1 MLRHFLD
8 DFMSFVPLQM
18 PQLLNVATMEEP
30 QFYGDYVL
38 LTFPLRDPY
47 DLEEVMDIFEDDME
61 LITLYHHV
69 PVGLE
74 KSGHSTCAY
83 SNPAFG
89 QMFKMNARTDA
100 DGKVNRIIATIY
112 DSLEL
117 SRSETPRRERQLQVQ
132 KESGR
137 RVVGFHVKQPLCETR
152 YTAKWFSVSTR
163 TARG

>member
-1 MLRHFLD
+1 
-8 DFMSFVPLQM
+8 MSFVPLQM

-61 LITLYHHV
+61 LITLYQHV

-89 QMFKMNARTDA
+89 QMFKMNARTTDT
-100 DGKVNRIIATIY
+100 GKVDRIDVTIY
-112 DSLEL
+112 DSLEFMCSDICL
-117 SRSETPRRERQLQVQ
+117 DLKLHEQSGHFKYRRN
-132 KESGR
+132 KEELLAE
-137 RVVGFHVKQPLCETR
+137 FI
-152 YTAKWFSVSTR
+152 
-163 TARG
+163 

>member
-100 DGKVNRIIATIY
+100 DGKVNRIIRRPV
-112 DSLEL
+112 